1 MGKLKL
7 NNIVFGTF
15 LILLIIPKTRTFI
28 QVNMHKM
35 LAKISSTKT
44 IDANEQKT
52 ITEYTGKLNAINT
65 SENIDF
71 SDLKGKV
78 VFINFWAT
86 WCPPCIAEMQS
97 LQDLYNKYED
107 EVVFLFVTNDSAV
120 KTNAFLQKHNYTLP
134 SYTIK
139 TALPNAFEH
148 STIPTTYIVNKKGN
162 IVVEKKG
169 AVNWNSEQVY
179 ETIDLLL
186 KE

>member
-1 MGKLKL
+1 
-7 NNIVFGTF
+7 
-15 LILLIIPKTRTFI
+15 
-28 QVNMHKM
+28 
-35 LAKISSTKT
+35 
-44 IDANEQKT
+44 
-52 ITEYTGKLNAINT
+52 
-65 SENIDF
+65 
-71 SDLKGKV
+71 
-78 VFINFWAT
+78 
-86 WCPPCIAEMQS
+86 MQS